1 MKKIFAITTMNN
13 TLSLKDALGKIKRE
27 YGDIALIR
35 KIYLEKYENPQV
47 SMDEVAA
54 QIDQSDII
62 LIDIR
67 GDERIGR
74 ELPELL
80 KGKNKTV
87 ITMVWGNPIIMGLT
101 NLGEFNVQE
110 LMTYFQE
117 KGKDLEKFV
126 RNQQVGQI
134 IQNIN
139 KFSPKKSDDTA

>member
-1 MKKIFAITTMNN
+1 MNN

-27 YGDIALIR
+27 YGDIARIR
-35 KIYLEKYENPQV
+35 KIYLEKYENPQG
-47 SMDEVAA
+47 SMDEVAE

-87 ITMVWGNPIIMGLT
+87 ITLVWGNPIIMGLT
-101 NLGEFNVQE
+101 NLKKLNVQE
-110 LMTYFQE
+110 LMDNFQKKE
-117 KGKDLEKFV
+117 KDFEKLV
-126 RNQQVGQI
+126 RNQQVNQI
-134 IQNIN
+134 IQYMD
-139 KFSPKKSDDTA
+139 KYSLKKATPCLSI